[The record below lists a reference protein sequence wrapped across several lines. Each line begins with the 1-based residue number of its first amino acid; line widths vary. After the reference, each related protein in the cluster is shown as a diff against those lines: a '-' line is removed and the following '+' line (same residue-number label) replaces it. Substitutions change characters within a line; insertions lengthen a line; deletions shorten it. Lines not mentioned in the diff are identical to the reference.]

1 MMRHPA
7 CAAKFW
13 IYWVFTFLTLSFF
26 TFYGQMTVAIS
37 PNVQVSPSSPAWKA
51 FELNF
56 CWLHRSMAL
65 ATKVCKLSSLVRAQL
80 GRSTGTSMMLAMVP
94 LLLSCR

>member
-1 MMRHPA
+1 MFVRFLPAMSFLLAMMGHPA

-37 PNVQVSPSSPAWKA
+37 PNVQVSPSSPAWNA
-51 FELNF
+51 
-56 CWLHRSMAL
+56 
-65 ATKVCKLSSLVRAQL
+65 LSSPSVGCIGPWHLPPKCACRP
-80 GRSTGTSMMLAMVP
+80 VP
-94 LLLSCR
+94 

>member
-1 MMRHPA
+1 MVSQVASETFSCVRQDTHAHSLKCYA

-37 PNVQVSPSSPAWKA
+37 PNVQVSFSY
-51 FELNF
+51 LRI
-56 CWLHRSMAL
+56 L
-65 ATKVCKLSSLVRAQL
+65 CKPQDTRCLWISAVA
-80 GRSTGTSMMLAMVP
+80 
-94 LLLSCR
+94 